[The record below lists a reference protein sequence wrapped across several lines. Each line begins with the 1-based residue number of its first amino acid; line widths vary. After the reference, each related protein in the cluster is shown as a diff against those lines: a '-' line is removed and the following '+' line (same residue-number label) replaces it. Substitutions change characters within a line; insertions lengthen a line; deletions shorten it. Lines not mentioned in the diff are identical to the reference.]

1 MNGNGKAPQEL
12 TIKVLLFGVL
22 LAVILSA
29 ANAYLGLFAG
39 MTVSAAIPAAV
50 IALGIMRFFRGS
62 TIQECNLIGTCA
74 SAGESLAAGVIF
86 TLPALLFLGFWKEFN
101 YFWVAIIAG
110 FGGLLGVLFTI
121 PLRRSLIVEGDL
133 KFPEGVATAKV
144 LEAGHKDAAG
154 IWYIVKAALA
164 GALFKVGANG
174 IGLWPEIMQGA
185 ARVKGS
191 IAYFGSNLS
200 PALLSV
206 GYIVG
211 INIAILIFLGGG
223 ANWLVTI
230 PVVASQGEWPEY
242 QLLNRNVPD
251 DWNISNAAFGIADP
265 NDPNAVKY
273 GVIDRNDPN
282 EVKYGIIDPNDPN
295 AVKYRIID
303 PNDPNVVEHGIIE
316 PNDPNVVKFRIIDPN
331 NPTEWDSDADEPRAW
346 NVFVKECKTADPKA
360 SEEEIEK
367 VATHNAEVEDALG
380 KPVEALAY
388 AEQIWSKRT
397 RYIGVGGMLLGGL
410 WTIFHLRKSLFS
422 GVTSGLKAYRN
433 IREGNSNIDR
443 TEKDLPM
450 QWIIFMIVGAV
461 VPLFMVYQHFV
472 QEIHI
477 SLVMAAVMLVTGFLF
492 AAVAGYMAG
501 LVGSSNNPIS
511 GVTISTVLVSSLM
524 LVLLMGKAAKNGP
537 AAAVIIGGVVCC
549 AAAIAGDVMQDLKCG
564 RLVGTTPWKQQVM
577 EMLGTVSAALIIAPV
592 LMLLHSAYGFAGMKG
607 AGEKALAAPQASL
620 MASVAKGVFQG
631 GLPWNYF
638 FAGMGLAAGIIALDL
653 YLQAKKYPFR
663 TPVLAVAIGF
673 YLPFQLSVPI
683 FIGGLVSLAVKKYQ
697 KLRQSNT
704 QEVEAAD
711 RRGLLM
717 ASGLI
722 TGEALMGILVAIPIV
737 ILKQFEID
745 LPIIE
750 HFIGKTMPFGGVVG
764 IVLLAFVTLW
774 LFVTTIRNRQN

>member
-1 MNGNGKAPQEL
+1 MNNNGDTPLEL
-12 TIKVLLFGVL
+12 TVRVLLFGVL
-22 LAVILSA
+22 LAVLLSA

-50 IALGIMRFFRGS
+50 IALGVMRFFRGS

-86 TLPALLFLGFWKEFN
+86 TLPALLFLGFWEEFN

-144 LEAGHKDAAG
+144 LEAGHKGAGG

-230 PVVASQGEWPEY
+230 PIVASQEEWPQY

-251 DWNISNAAFGIADP
+251 DWNLSDAT
-265 NDPNAVKY
+265 
-273 GVIDRNDPN
+273 
-282 EVKYGIIDPNDPN
+282 YGIIDPNDPN
-295 AVKYRIID
+295 V
-303 PNDPNVVEHGIIE
+303 
-316 PNDPNVVKFRIIDPN
+316 
-331 NPTEWDSDADEPRAW
+331 WDADVDEPCAW
-346 NVFVKECKTADPKA
+346 NVFVQECKTADPNA
-360 SEEEIEK
+360 SEEEIEE
-367 VATHNAEVEDALG
+367 VAGHNAKVEAALG
-380 KPVEALAY
+380 TPVEALAY
-388 AEQIWSKRT
+388 AKRIWSKRT

-410 WTIFHLRKSLFS
+410 WTIYHLRKSLFS
-422 GVTSGLKAYRN
+422 GVRSGLKAYRN
-433 IREGNSNIDR
+433 IREGSSNIDR

-472 QEIHI
+472 QHIHI
-477 SLVMAAVMLVTGFLF
+477 SLVMAGVMLVTGFLF

-524 LVLLMGKAAKNGP
+524 LVIMMGEAAQNGP
-537 AAAVIIGGVVCC
+537 AAAVIIGAVVCC

-564 RLVGTTPWKQQVM
+564 RMVGTTPWKQQVM

-592 LMLLHSAYGFAGMKG
+592 LMLLHSAYGFAGMRG

-683 FIGGLVSLAVKKYQ
+683 FVGGLVSLAVKGYQ
-697 KLRQSNT
+697 KQRQIDN
-704 QEVEAAD
+704 QQVEAAD

-737 ILKQFEID
+737 VLKQFDID

-750 HFIGKTMPFGGVVG
+750 HFTGKTMPFGGVVG
-764 IVLLAFVTLW
+764 IVLLALVTLW
-774 LFVTTIRNRQN
+774 LFVTTVRRREN